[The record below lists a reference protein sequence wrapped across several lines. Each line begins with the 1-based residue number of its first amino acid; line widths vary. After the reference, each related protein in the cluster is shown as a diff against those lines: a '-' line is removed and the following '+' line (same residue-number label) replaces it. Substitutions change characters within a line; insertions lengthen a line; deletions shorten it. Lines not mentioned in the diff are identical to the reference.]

1 MIGTAHELNIDGVLI
16 SPFVG
21 YATAAL
27 VLVLIL
33 RTFFRLV
40 RFERA
45 FANPPLAVIAIY
57 ICILGLVIS
66 LL

>member
-1 MIGTAHELNIDGVLI
+1 MIGTNHDLNIDGILI

-33 RTFFRLV
+33 RSFFSLV
-40 RFERA
+40 RFERV
-45 FANPPLAVIAIY
+45 FANPPLVVVAIY
-57 ICILGLVIS
+57 VCILGLIIS
-66 LL
+66 QL